1 MVDVIVCMAMDSS
14 DYRHLIEEASFG
26 FVYHKLVYDDNGNA
40 VDFHILDV
48 NRTLEELTG
57 FKKEEVVDKKVRDI
71 FPLAGLAELDD
82 LWLFEQVAS
91 TGNKRDYELH
101 SRILKRWLRVEIQS
115 PQKGYLCTFVFDIT
129 REKMI
134 AETSRY
140 FLEQKLGEPDY
151 QRLTATLL
159 EITGASCVM
168 LSMVNLNE
176 KEVEMVASCGAS
188 GQFDKAAEVLGFD
201 IRKKKLLQDLNLL
214 DGFLE
219 KGIVR
224 MSAEEHLDR
233 VGLDAK
239 QLERLREIFIPGEVA
254 IAGIIKDDRLLG
266 HFTIIM
272 PENQQFKSSTLVD
285 IFRRQAGLILE
296 RNQAEDQLH
305 HQSRLQ
311 EILMKIASTYIN
323 VPLGE
328 MEDTIRRSLVE
339 LAAFARA
346 DRVYIFE
353 YDWDR
358 QFCRNTHE
366 WCARGIIPQIDQL
379 QRVPF
384 ELMMPLIEVHKTGKP
399 LDIPDVSTLPDGSF
413 LRDHL
418 MAQDIKSL
426 ITLPMMKGKKCIG
439 FVGFDSVSEHYR
451 YTEKE
456 KTLLKL
462 FAEMLVNM
470 KERFELEN
478 QLIIEKEKAQA
489 ANKTKSEFLAN
500 MSHELRTPLN
510 GIIGFTDLLEATPM
524 NNIQKMYLENVS
536 ISANVLMGI
545 INDIL
550 DFSRIE
556 AGRMELHP
564 VRTDV
569 IDLVEQ
575 TMSIMEYQAAKK
587 GLRIFYEIQPDF
599 PRFADVDPVRL
610 KQVLMN
616 LLNNAVKFTEEGEV
630 ELTAGFEAIDS
641 KNGKLFF
648 HIRDTGIGI
657 TEEQRSKLF
666 QAFSQVDS
674 SISRRFGGT
683 GLGLIISSQLVEQMG
698 GSLGM
703 ESTFAV
709 GSTFFFWVPAPYD
722 PDDNPVE
729 ERSGNTTEPQEKGS

>member
-1 MVDVIVCMAMDSS
+1 MDSS

-26 FVYHKLVYDDNGNA
+26 FVYHKLVYDDKGNA

-57 FKKEEVVDKKVRDI
+57 FKKKDIIDKKVRDI
-71 FPLAGLAELDD
+71 FPRAGLGELDD
-82 LWLFEQVAS
+82 LSLLEEVAS
-91 TGNKRDYELH
+91 TGKKRDYELH

-115 PQKGYLCTFVFDIT
+115 PHKGYLCTFVFDIT

-151 QRLTATLL
+151 KRLTATLL

-168 LSMVNLNE
+168 LNMVNPGE
-176 KEVEMVASCGAS
+176 KEIEVVASCGAS
-188 GQFDKAAEVLGFD
+188 GQFEKTAKSLGFD
-201 IRKKKLLQDLNLL
+201 IRKKKWMQDQDLIDAL
-214 DGFLE
+214 LE
-219 KGIVR
+219 KGIIR
-224 MSAEEHLDR
+224 IPAGDR
-233 VGLDAK
+233 HHTGGLNKKQLDA
-239 QLERLREIFIPGEVA
+239 LHDVFRPGEIA
-254 IAGIIKDDRLLG
+254 IAGIVRDERMLG
-266 HFTIIM
+266 YFTIIM
-272 PENQQFKSSTLVD
+272 PENEQFKSNTLVD
-285 IFRRQAGLILE
+285 IFRRQAGLILD
-296 RNQAEDQLH
+296 RNQAEDQLQ
-305 HQSRLQ
+305 HQSHLQ

-328 MEDTIRRSLVE
+328 MEDTIRQSLVE

-358 QFCRNTHE
+358 QFGSNTHE
-366 WCARGIIPQIDQL
+366 WCAKGVTPQIDQL

-418 MAQDIKSL
+418 MGQQIKSL
-426 ITLPMMKGKKCIG
+426 ITLPLMKGKKCIG

-451 YTEKE
+451 YTDKE

-462 FAEMLVNM
+462 FAEMLVNI
-470 KERFELEN
+470 KKRFELEN

-564 VRTDV
+564 ARTDV

-575 TMSIMEYQAAKK
+575 TMAIMEYQAAKK

-599 PRFADVDPVRL
+599 PRYADVDPVRL

-698 GSLGM
+698 GNLGM
-703 ESTFAV
+703 ESTFGV
-709 GSTFFFWVPAPYD
+709 GSTFFFWIPAPYD
-722 PDDNPVE
+722 LDGIPVGDS
-729 ERSGNTTEPQEKGS
+729 SGNTTESQKKGS

>member
-1 MVDVIVCMAMDSS
+1 MAMDSS

-26 FVYHKLVYDDNGNA
+26 FVYHKLVYDDNGNV

-48 NRTLEELTG
+48 NRTLEEFTG
-57 FKKEEVVDKKVRDI
+57 LKKEDVVDKKVSDI
-71 FPLAGLAELDD
+71 FTLSGLAELDD
-82 LWLFEQVAS
+82 LSLFEEVAS
-91 TGNKRDYELH
+91 TGNRRDYELH

-168 LSMVNLNE
+168 LNMVSPNE
-176 KEVEMVASCGAS
+176 KEIEVVASCGAS
-188 GQFDKAAEVLGFD
+188 GQFEKAAEALGFD
-201 IRKKKLLQDLNLL
+201 IRKKKWLQDRDLVDGLLQ
-214 DGFLE
+214 

-224 MSAEEHLDR
+224 IPAEEHLVG
-233 VGLDAK
+233 VGLDEK
-239 QLERLREIFIPGEVA
+239 QLESLREVFRPGEIA
-254 IAGIIKDDRLLG
+254 IAGIVRDDRMLG

-272 PENQQFKSSTLVD
+272 PENQQFKSDTLVD
-285 IFRRQAGLILE
+285 IFRRQAGLILD
-296 RNQAEDQLH
+296 RNQAEDQLQ
-305 HQSRLQ
+305 HQSHLQ

-366 WCARGIIPQIDQL
+366 WCAEGVTPQVDQL

-426 ITLPMMKGKKCIG
+426 ITLPLMKGKKCIG

-470 KERFELEN
+470 KKRFELEN
-478 QLIIEKEKAQA
+478 QLVIEKEKAQA

-556 AGRMELHP
+556 AGRIQLHP
-564 VRTDV
+564 VRTDL
-569 IDLVEQ
+569 IALVEQ
-575 TMSIMEYQAAKK
+575 TMAIMEYQAAKK

-703 ESTFAV
+703 ESAFGV
-709 GSTFFFWVPAPYD
+709 GSTFFFWIPAPYD
-722 PDDNPVE
+722 PEDIPVGE
-729 ERSGNTTEPQEKGS
+729 TSGNTAGSQKKGS

>member
-1 MVDVIVCMAMDSS
+1 MDSS

-26 FVYHKLVYDDNGNA
+26 FVYHKLVYDDKGNA

-48 NRTLEELTG
+48 NRTLEEFTG
-57 FKKEEVVDKKVRDI
+57 LKKEDVVDKKVSDI
-71 FPLAGLAELDD
+71 FPRAGLAELED
-82 LWLFEQVAS
+82 LSLFEEVAS
-91 TGNKRDYELH
+91 TGKKRDYELH

-159 EITGASCVM
+159 EISGASCVM
-168 LSMVNLNE
+168 LNMVNPNE
-176 KEVEMVASCGAS
+176 KEIEVVASCGTS
-188 GQFDKAAEVLGFD
+188 GQFEKADKALGFD
-201 IRKKKLLQDLNLL
+201 LRKKKWLQDRELVDAL
-214 DGFLE
+214 LE

-224 MSAEEHLDR
+224 ISAEEHLDA
-233 VGLDAK
+233 VGLDK
-239 QLERLREIFIPGEVA
+239 QQLESLREVFRPGEIA
-254 IAGIIKDDRLLG
+254 IAGIVRDDRMLG

-272 PENQQFKSSTLVD
+272 PENQQFRSNTLVD
-285 IFRRQAGLILE
+285 IFRRQAGLILD
-296 RNQAEDQLH
+296 RNRAEDQLH
-305 HQSRLQ
+305 HQSHLQ
-311 EILMKIASTYIN
+311 KILMKIASTYIN
-323 VPLGE
+323 VPLGD

-339 LAAFARA
+339 LAAFTRA

-358 QFCRNTHE
+358 QFSRNTHE
-366 WCARGIIPQIDQL
+366 WCAEGIPPQIDQL

-418 MAQDIKSL
+418 MVQDIKSL
-426 ITLPMMKGKKCIG
+426 ITLPLMKGKKCIG

-470 KERFELEN
+470 KKRFELEN
-478 QLIIEKEKAQA
+478 QLVIEKEKAQA

-556 AGRMELHP
+556 AGRMELQP

-569 IDLVEQ
+569 VDLVEQ

-599 PRFADVDPVRL
+599 PRFAEVDPVRL

-703 ESTFAV
+703 ESTFGV
-709 GSTFFFWVPAPYD
+709 GSTFFFWIPAPYD
-722 PDDNPVE
+722 PDDIPVGE
-729 ERSGNTTEPQEKGS
+729 TSGNTEESQKKGS

>member
-1 MVDVIVCMAMDSS
+1 MDSS

-26 FVYHKLVYDDNGNA
+26 FVYHKLVYDDKGNA

-48 NRTLEELTG
+48 NRTLEEFTG
-57 FKKEEVVDKKVRDI
+57 LKKEDVVDKKVSDI
-71 FPLAGLAELDD
+71 FPRAGLAELED
-82 LWLFEQVAS
+82 LSLFEEVAS
-91 TGNKRDYELH
+91 TGKKRDYELH

-159 EITGASCVM
+159 EISGASCVM
-168 LSMVNLNE
+168 LNMVNPNE
-176 KEVEMVASCGAS
+176 KEIEVVASCGTS
-188 GQFDKAAEVLGFD
+188 GQFEKADKALGFD
-201 IRKKKLLQDLNLL
+201 LRKKKWLQDRELVDAL
-214 DGFLE
+214 LE

-224 MSAEEHLDR
+224 ISAEEHLDA
-233 VGLDAK
+233 VGLDK
-239 QLERLREIFIPGEVA
+239 QQLESLREVFRPGEIA
-254 IAGIIKDDRLLG
+254 IAGIVRDDRMLG

-272 PENQQFKSSTLVD
+272 PENQQFRSNTLVD
-285 IFRRQAGLILE
+285 IFRRQAGLILD
-296 RNQAEDQLH
+296 RNRAEDQLH
-305 HQSRLQ
+305 HQSHLQ
-311 EILMKIASTYIN
+311 KILMKIASTYIN
-323 VPLGE
+323 VPLGD

-339 LAAFARA
+339 LAAFTRA

-358 QFCRNTHE
+358 QFSRNTHE
-366 WCARGIIPQIDQL
+366 WCAEGIPPQIDQL

-418 MAQDIKSL
+418 MVQDIKSL
-426 ITLPMMKGKKCIG
+426 ITLPLMKGKKCIG

-470 KERFELEN
+470 KKRFELEN
-478 QLIIEKEKAQA
+478 QLVIEKEKAQA

-556 AGRMELHP
+556 AGRMELQP

-569 IDLVEQ
+569 VDLVEQ

-599 PRFADVDPVRL
+599 PRFAEVDPVRL

-698 GSLGM
+698 GNLGM
-703 ESTFAV
+703 ESTFGV
-709 GSTFFFWVPAPYD
+709 GSTFFFWIPAPYD
-722 PDDNPVE
+722 LDGIPVGDS
-729 ERSGNTTEPQEKGS
+729 SGNTTESQKKGS

>member
-1 MVDVIVCMAMDSS
+1 MAMDSS

-26 FVYHKLVYDDNGNA
+26 FVYHKLVYDDKGNA

-48 NRTLEELTG
+48 NRTLEEFTG
-57 FKKEEVVDKKVRDI
+57 LKKEDVVDKKVSDI
-71 FPLAGLAELDD
+71 FPRAGLAELED
-82 LWLFEQVAS
+82 LSLFEEVAS
-91 TGNKRDYELH
+91 TGKKRDYELH

-159 EITGASCVM
+159 EISGASCVM
-168 LSMVNLNE
+168 LNMVNPNE
-176 KEVEMVASCGAS
+176 KEIEVVASCGTS
-188 GQFDKAAEVLGFD
+188 GQFEKADKALGFD
-201 IRKKKLLQDLNLL
+201 LRKKKWLQDRELVDAL
-214 DGFLE
+214 LE

-224 MSAEEHLDR
+224 ISAEEHLDA
-233 VGLDAK
+233 VGLDK
-239 QLERLREIFIPGEVA
+239 QQLESLREVFRPGEIA
-254 IAGIIKDDRLLG
+254 IAGIVRDDRMLG

-272 PENQQFKSSTLVD
+272 PENQQFRSNTLVD
-285 IFRRQAGLILE
+285 IFRRQAGLILD

-305 HQSRLQ
+305 HQSHLQ
-311 EILMKIASTYIN
+311 KILMKIASTYIN
-323 VPLGE
+323 VPLGD

-339 LAAFARA
+339 LAAFTRA

-358 QFCRNTHE
+358 QFSRNTHE
-366 WCARGIIPQIDQL
+366 WCAEGIPPQIDQL

-418 MAQDIKSL
+418 MVQDIKSL
-426 ITLPMMKGKKCIG
+426 ITLPLMKGKKCIG

-470 KERFELEN
+470 KKRFELEN
-478 QLIIEKEKAQA
+478 QLVIEKEKAQA

-556 AGRMELHP
+556 AGRMELQP

-569 IDLVEQ
+569 VDLVEQ

-599 PRFADVDPVRL
+599 PRFAEVDPVRL

-703 ESTFAV
+703 ESTFGV
-709 GSTFFFWVPAPYD
+709 GSTFFFWIPAPYD
-722 PDDNPVE
+722 PDDIPVGE
-729 ERSGNTTEPQEKGS
+729 TSGNTEESQKKGS

>member
-1 MVDVIVCMAMDSS
+1 MDSS
-14 DYRHLIEEASFG
+14 DYRHLIDEATFG
-26 FVYHKLVYDDNGNA
+26 FVYHKLVHDSKGSV
-40 VDFHILDV
+40 VDYHIMDV
-48 NRTLEELTG
+48 NRAFEE
-57 FKKEEVVDKKVRDI
+57 
-71 FPLAGLAELDD
+71 LAGLKREDIVGRNVTEVFPESRLSDWD
-82 LWLFEQVAS
+82 YHSYFEEAAS
-91 TGNKRDYELH
+91 TGRKKELEFH
-101 SRILKRWLRVEIQS
+101 SRILKRWLRMEIQS
-115 PQKGYLCTFVFDIT
+115 PKKGYLSAFLFDIT
-129 REKMI
+129 KEKLV
-134 AETSRY
+134 AETSRS
-140 FLEQKLGEPDY
+140 FLEQNIGEPDY
-151 QRLTATLL
+151 GRVTETLA

-168 LSMVNLNE
+168 LNIIDTDESNFSV
-176 KEVEMVASCGAS
+176 VTSCGADKE
-188 GQFDKAAEVLGFD
+188 FEKAAQTLGFD
-201 IRKKKLLQDLNLL
+201 VRKQKWPQDREIMDELLK
-214 DGFLE
+214 
-219 KGIVR
+219 KGILRLSV
-224 MSAEEHLDR
+224 EEHLSGR
-233 VGLDAK
+233 GLSDI
-239 QLERLREIFIPGEVA
+239 QLKTLLNLFKPGEIVL
-254 IAGIIKDDRLLG
+254 AGIMRDDRMLG

-272 PENQQFKSSTLVD
+272 PENQELGSSTLVD
-285 IFRRQAGLILE
+285 IFTRQVGLMLD
-296 RNQAEDQLH
+296 RNMAEDKLQ
-305 HQSRLQ
+305 HQSHLQ
-311 EILMKIASTYIN
+311 EILMKIATKYIN

-328 MEDTIRRSLVE
+328 IEKTIRQSLVE
-339 LAAFARA
+339 LASFARA

-366 WCARGIIPQIDQL
+366 WCAEGVVPQINQL

-384 ELMMPLIEVHKTGKP
+384 ELMMPLIEVHKTGHP
-399 LDIPDVSTLPDGSF
+399 LDIPMVSELPDDSF
-413 LRDHL
+413 FRDHL
-418 MAQDIKSL
+418 MAQEIKSL
-426 ITLPMMKGKKCIG
+426 ITLPLMKGKKCIG
-439 FVGFDSVSEHYR
+439 FVGFDSVWEQYT

-456 KTLLKL
+456 KDLLKL
-462 FAEMLVNM
+462 FADMLVNM
-470 KERFELEN
+470 KKRSELEN

-564 VRTDV
+564 VKTDV
-569 IDLVEQ
+569 ISLVEQ
-575 TMSIMEYQAAKK
+575 TMAIMEFQAAKK
-587 GLRIFYEIQPDF
+587 GLRIFYEIQPDY
-599 PRFADVDPVRL
+599 PQYAEVDPVRL

-630 ELTAGFEAIDS
+630 ELTAGFEAIDNQ
-641 KNGKLFF
+641 NGKLYF
-648 HIRDTGIGI
+648 HVRDTGIGI

-703 ESTFAV
+703 ESSFGV
-709 GSTFFFWVPAPYD
+709 GSTFFFWIPAPYES
-722 PDDNPVE
+722 E
-729 ERSGNTTEPQEKGS
+729 EMPLSDSPGSTPKRGEEPI

>member
-1 MVDVIVCMAMDSS
+1 MDSS
-14 DYRHLIEEASFG
+14 DFRHLVEEASFG
-26 FVYHKLVYDDNGNA
+26 FVYHKLVYDDKGRA
-40 VDFHILDV
+40 VDFLILDV

-57 FKKEEVVDKKVRDI
+57 FKKEDVVDKKVRDI
-71 FPLAGLAELDD
+71 FPQAGLGDLDD
-82 LWLFEQVAS
+82 LSLFEEVAS
-91 TGNKRDYELH
+91 TGKKREYELY

-140 FLEQKLGEPDY
+140 FLEQKIGEADF
-151 QRLTATLL
+151 QRLTSTLL

-168 LSMVNLNE
+168 LNMVGPGE
-176 KEVEMVASCGAS
+176 KDIEVVASCDSS
-188 GQFDKAAEVLGFD
+188 GHFEKVKEVFGID
-201 IRKKKLLQDLNLL
+201 IRNKKWLLKQDMVDAL
-214 DGFLE
+214 LE
-219 KGIVR
+219 KGIIR
-224 MSAEEHLDR
+224 IPEEEHRDAL
-233 VGLDAK
+233 GLDKK
-239 QLERLREIFIPGEVA
+239 QMDALREVFRPGEIA
-254 IAGIIKDDRLLG
+254 LAGIVRDERILG
-266 HFTIIM
+266 NFTIVM
-272 PENQQFKSSTLVD
+272 PENEQFKSNTLVD
-285 IFRRQAGLILE
+285 IFRRQAGLILD
-296 RNQAEDQLH
+296 RNRTENQLQ

-328 MEDTIRRSLVE
+328 MEDTIKQSLVE
-339 LAAFARA
+339 MAAFAEA

-358 QFCRNTHE
+358 QFGRNTHE
-366 WCARGIIPQIDQL
+366 WCAEGILPQIDQL

-384 ELMMPLIEVHKTGKP
+384 ELMMPLIEVHKNGNP
-399 LDIPDVSTLPDGSF
+399 LDIPDVSALPDGSF

-418 MAQDIKSL
+418 MAQDIKSIL
-426 ITLPMMKGKKCIG
+426 TLPMMKGEKCIG

-456 KTLLKL
+456 KALLKL

-470 KERFELEN
+470 KKRYELEN
-478 QLIIEKEKAQA
+478 ELVIEKEKAQA

-575 TMSIMEYQAAKK
+575 TMAIMEYQAAKK

-599 PRFADVDPVRL
+599 PQFADVDPVRL

-703 ESTFAV
+703 ESTFGV
-709 GSTFFFWVPAPYD
+709 GSTFFFWIPAPYD
-722 PDDNPVE
+722 PDAASVGEN
-729 ERSGNTTEPQEKGS
+729 SGKVTESHKKGS

>member
-1 MVDVIVCMAMDSS
+1 MDSS

-26 FVYHKLVYDDNGNA
+26 FVYHKLVYDDKGNA

-48 NRTLEELTG
+48 NRTLEEFTG
-57 FKKEEVVDKKVRDI
+57 LKKEDVVDKKVSDI
-71 FPLAGLAELDD
+71 FPRAGLAELED
-82 LWLFEQVAS
+82 LSLFEEVAS

-159 EITGASCVM
+159 EISGASCVM
-168 LSMVNLNE
+168 LNMVNPNE
-176 KEVEMVASCGAS
+176 KEIEVVASCGTS
-188 GQFDKAAEVLGFD
+188 GQFEKAAKALGFD
-201 IRKKKLLQDLNLL
+201 LRKKKWLQDRELVDAL
-214 DGFLE
+214 LE

-224 MSAEEHLDR
+224 ISAEEHLDA
-233 VGLDAK
+233 VGLDK
-239 QLERLREIFIPGEVA
+239 QHLESLREVFRPGEIA
-254 IAGIIKDDRLLG
+254 IAGIVRDDRMLG

-272 PENQQFKSSTLVD
+272 PENQQFRSNTLVD
-285 IFRRQAGLILE
+285 IFRRQAGLILD
-296 RNQAEDQLH
+296 RNRAEDQLH
-305 HQSRLQ
+305 HQSHLQ
-311 EILMKIASTYIN
+311 KILMKIASTYIN
-323 VPLGE
+323 VPLGD

-339 LAAFARA
+339 LAAFTRA

-358 QFCRNTHE
+358 QFSRNTHE
-366 WCARGIIPQIDQL
+366 WCAEGIPPQIDQL

-418 MAQDIKSL
+418 MVQDIKSL
-426 ITLPMMKGKKCIG
+426 ITLPLMKGKKCIG

-470 KERFELEN
+470 KKRFELEN
-478 QLIIEKEKAQA
+478 QLVIEKEKAQA

-556 AGRMELHP
+556 AGRMELQP

-569 IDLVEQ
+569 VDLVEQ

-599 PRFADVDPVRL
+599 PRFAEVDPVRL

-703 ESTFAV
+703 ESTFGV
-709 GSTFFFWVPAPYD
+709 GSTFFFWIPAPYD
-722 PDDNPVE
+722 PDDIPVGE
-729 ERSGNTTEPQEKGS
+729 TSGNTEESQKKGS

>member
-1 MVDVIVCMAMDSS
+1 MDSS

-26 FVYHKLVYDDNGNA
+26 FVYHKLVYDDKGNA

-48 NRTLEELTG
+48 NRTLEEFTG
-57 FKKEEVVDKKVRDI
+57 LKKEDVVDKKVSDI
-71 FPLAGLAELDD
+71 FPRAGLAELED
-82 LWLFEQVAS
+82 LSLFEEVAS
-91 TGNKRDYELH
+91 TGKKRDYELH

-159 EITGASCVM
+159 EISGASCVM
-168 LSMVNLNE
+168 LNMVNPNE
-176 KEVEMVASCGAS
+176 KEIEVVASCGTS
-188 GQFDKAAEVLGFD
+188 GQFEKAAKALGFD
-201 IRKKKLLQDLNLL
+201 LRKKKWLQDRELVDAL
-214 DGFLE
+214 LE

-224 MSAEEHLDR
+224 ISAEEHLDA
-233 VGLDAK
+233 VGLDK
-239 QLERLREIFIPGEVA
+239 QQLESLREVFRPGEIA
-254 IAGIIKDDRLLG
+254 IAGIVRDDRMLG

-272 PENQQFKSSTLVD
+272 PENQQFRSNTLVD
-285 IFRRQAGLILE
+285 IFRRQAGLILD
-296 RNQAEDQLH
+296 RNRAEDQLH
-305 HQSRLQ
+305 HQSHLQ
-311 EILMKIASTYIN
+311 KILMKIASTYIN
-323 VPLGE
+323 VPLGD

-339 LAAFARA
+339 LAAFTRA

-358 QFCRNTHE
+358 QFSRNTHE
-366 WCARGIIPQIDQL
+366 WCAEGIPPQIDQL

-418 MAQDIKSL
+418 MVQDIKSL
-426 ITLPMMKGKKCIG
+426 ITLPLMKGKKCIG

-470 KERFELEN
+470 KKRFELEN
-478 QLIIEKEKAQA
+478 QLVIEKEKAQA

-556 AGRMELHP
+556 AGRMELQP

-569 IDLVEQ
+569 VDLVEQ

-599 PRFADVDPVRL
+599 PRFAEVDPVRL

-703 ESTFAV
+703 ESTFGV
-709 GSTFFFWVPAPYD
+709 GSTFFFWIPAPYD
-722 PDDNPVE
+722 PDDIPVGE
-729 ERSGNTTEPQEKGS
+729 TSGNTEESQKKGS